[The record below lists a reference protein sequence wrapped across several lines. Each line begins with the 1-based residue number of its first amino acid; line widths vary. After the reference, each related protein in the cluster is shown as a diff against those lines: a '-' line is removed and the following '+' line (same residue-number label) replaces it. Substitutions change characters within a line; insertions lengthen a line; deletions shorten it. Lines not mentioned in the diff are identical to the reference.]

1 MPQSSHARVITPT
14 LPTATEREVSS
25 SADKVPA
32 IHALLDILE
41 REGVEYIFGVPGGP
55 LTALF
60 EALQERGRIRLVL
73 AKHEGGAAFM
83 AASYARVSGR
93 LAVCCGTS
101 GPGATNALTGVA
113 SAHADSLPL
122 LFLSGQV
129 GTGVFGKGAI
139 QESSTFGLDLV
150 TLLRP
155 ITKLSAMF
163 TNPDRIPDL
172 VRAAIRAATNG
183 RTGAVHLNMPADM
196 LRQPVRASALKA
208 ARDQPSYVLDAVAL
222 QRAAL
227 ELAKSKRP
235 CLLAGHGVA
244 LAGAEAALLE
254 LAHVARIPVMTSPKG
269 KGVFPEA
276 DPLSL
281 GVLGFGG
288 HERAEKYLQSGAI
301 DLLLVVGSSLNE
313 FVTNAW
319 SLPITGA
326 HQLVQVDIDPTML
339 NKNYPV
345 DVPIIGDARA
355 ALAGLSKLTPGTV
368 LRDFG
373 PFEEVRASTPRHL
386 APDSMDSEAVPL
398 KPQRLM
404 KELRRAMPDD
414 ALLFVDNGTSIIW
427 GVHYFEIRSPRTFFV
442 DLGLASMGSAVAGV
456 VGGALAAKGRRAV
469 ALVGDAAFAMNGF
482 EVHTA
487 VDEHLP
493 IIWLVLNNN
502 GHGMVRQG
510 DQLMRGR
517 DLGASQFKFPVDSA
531 GVARALGARAARVT
545 TPLELQQAL
554 IEAFQHDGPTVI
566 DAVIDREEV
575 PPTLARRV
583 QTLASFMAD
592 KRPGEVRSLIG
603 G

>member
-1 MPQSSHARVITPT
+1 M
-14 LPTATEREVSS
+14 LPPVAPDRDALANSD
-25 SADKVPA
+25 AVPA
-32 IHALLDILE
+32 IHALLEILE
-41 REGVEYIFGVPGGP
+41 GEGVEYIFGVPGGP

-60 EALQERGRIRLVL
+60 EALQERAKIRLVL

-83 AASYARVSGR
+83 AASYARVSRR

-122 LFLSGQV
+122 LFLTGQV

-139 QESSTFGLDLV
+139 QESSSFGLDLV

-155 ITKLSAMF
+155 VTKLSAMF

-172 VRAAIRAATNG
+172 VRTAIRAATSG
-183 RTGAVHLNMPADM
+183 RPGAVHLNMPADM
-196 LRQPVRASALKA
+196 LRQPVRTRTLRA
-208 ARDQPSYVLDAVAL
+208 ARDQPSAVLDSAAL
-222 QRAAL
+222 KRAAA
-227 ELAKSKRP
+227 EVRKAKRP

-244 LAGAEAALLE
+244 LAGAEAELLQ
-254 LAHVARIPVMTSPKG
+254 LARSAGIPVMTSPKG
-269 KGVFPEA
+269 KGVFPEN

-288 HERAEKYLQSGAI
+288 HERAENYLQSNAI

-319 SLPITGA
+319 TLPITGA
-326 HQLVQVDIDPTML
+326 HQLVQVDIDPMML
-339 NKNYPV
+339 GKNYPV
-345 DVPIIGDARA
+345 DVPIVGDARV
-355 ALAGLSKLTPGTV
+355 ALADLAELVSDSVT
-368 LRDFG
+368 RDSG
-373 PFEEVRASTPRHL
+373 PFNAVLASTPRYL
-386 APDSMDSEAVPL
+386 AADAIDSDATPL

-404 KELRRAMPDD
+404 KELRAAMPDD
-414 ALLFVDNGTSIIW
+414 VPLFVDNGTSIIW

-442 DLGLASMGSAVAGV
+442 DLGLASMGAAVAGV
-456 VGGALAAKGRRAV
+456 VGGALGVPGRHVV
-469 ALVGDAAFAMNGF
+469 ALVGDAAFAMNGL

-493 IIWLVLNNN
+493 IIWVVLNNN

-517 DLGASQFKFPVDSA
+517 DLGASQFKSPLDSA
-531 GVARALGARAARVT
+531 GVALALGARAQRVT
-545 TPLELQQAL
+545 TPAELQQAL
-554 IEAFQHDGPTVI
+554 AEALSYSGPTVL
-566 DAVIDREEV
+566 DVLIDREEV
-575 PPTLARRV
+575 APTLARRV
-583 QTLASFMAD
+583 QTLASFMST
-592 KRPGEVRSLIG
+592 KRPNDIRSLIG

>member
-1 MPQSSHARVITPT
+1 MPPPSLARAVTMLSAAP
-14 LPTATEREVSS
+14 ERE
-25 SADKVPA
+25 ANANTETVPA
-32 IHALLDILE
+32 IHALLEILE

-60 EALQERGRIRLVL
+60 EALQERAKIRLVL

-83 AASYARVSGR
+83 AASYARASRR

-155 ITKLSAMF
+155 VTKLSAMF
-163 TNPDRIPDL
+163 TNPERIPDL
-172 VRAAIRAATNG
+172 LRAAIRAATSG
-183 RTGAVHLNMPADM
+183 RQGAVHLNMPADM
-196 LRQPVRASALKA
+196 LRQPVRSRPLRA
-208 ARDQPSYVLDAVAL
+208 ARDQPSAVLDSAAI
-222 QRAAL
+222 QRAAV
-227 ELAKSKRP
+227 ELRKAKRP

-244 LAGAEAALLE
+244 LAGAEAQLLE
-254 LAHVARIPVMTSPKG
+254 LAHAARIPVMTSPKG
-269 KGVFPEA
+269 KGVFPEN

-288 HERAEKYLQSGAI
+288 HERAENYLQSGAI
-301 DLLLVVGSSLNE
+301 DLLIVVGSSLNE

-319 SLPITGA
+319 TLPITGS
-326 HQLVQVDIDPTML
+326 HQLVQVDIDPMML
-339 NKNYPV
+339 NKNYPL
-345 DVPIIGDARA
+345 DVPIVGDARV
-355 ALAGLSKLTPGTV
+355 ALAELIALASSSEA
-368 LRDFG
+368 RDFG
-373 PFEEVRASTPRHL
+373 PFNEVLESTPRYL
-386 APDSMDSEAVPL
+386 AAAAIDSDAVPL

-404 KELRRAMPDD
+404 KELREAMPDD
-414 ALLFVDNGTSIIW
+414 APLFVDNGTSIIW

-442 DLGLASMGSAVAGV
+442 DLGLASMGAAVAGV
-456 VGGALAAKGRRAV
+456 VGGALGAPGRHAV

-487 VDEHLP
+487 VDERLP
-493 IIWLVLNNN
+493 IIWVVLNNN

-517 DLGASQFKFPVDSA
+517 DLGASQFKFPLDSA
-531 GVARALGARAARVT
+531 GVAHALGARGERVT
-545 TPLELQQAL
+545 TPAELRQAL
-554 IEAFQHDGPTVI
+554 AEAHAHSGPTVI
-566 DAVIDREEV
+566 DVLIDREEV
-575 PPTLARRV
+575 APTLARRV
-583 QTLASFMAD
+583 QTLASFMAT
-592 KRPGEVRSLIG
+592 KRPSEIRSLIG

>member
-1 MPQSSHARVITPT
+1 
-14 LPTATEREVSS
+14 
-25 SADKVPA
+25 
-32 IHALLDILE
+32 LE

-60 EALQERGRIRLVL
+60 EAMQERGRIRLVL

-83 AASYARVSGR
+83 AASYARVSR
-93 LAVCCGTS
+93 QLAVCCGTS

-122 LFLSGQV
+122 LFLTGQV

-155 ITKLSAMF
+155 VTKLSAMF
-163 TNPDRIPDL
+163 TNAERIPDL
-172 VRAAIRAATNG
+172 LRAAIRAATTG
-183 RTGAVHLNMPADM
+183 RPGAVHLNMPADM
-196 LRQPVRASALKA
+196 LRQPVRTRVLKA
-208 ARDQPSYVLDAVAL
+208 ARDQPSAVLDSVAL
-222 QRAAL
+222 ERAAD
-227 ELAKSKRP
+227 ELTKAKRP

-244 LAGAEAALLE
+244 LAGAEAELLQ
-254 LAHVARIPVMTSPKG
+254 LARAARIPVMTSPKG
-269 KGVFPEA
+269 KGVFPEN

-288 HERAEKYLQSGAI
+288 HERAENYLQSNAI

-319 SLPITGA
+319 TLPITGP

-339 NKNYPV
+339 GKNYPV
-345 DVPIIGDARA
+345 DVPIVGDARA
-355 ALAGLSKLTPGTV
+355 ALSGLIKSVSGSV
-368 LRDFG
+368 SRDFR
-373 PFEEVRASTPRHL
+373 PFDEVRANTPRYL
-386 APDSMDSEAVPL
+386 AAEAIDSDAFPL

-404 KELRRAMPDD
+404 MELRKAMPDD
-414 ALLFVDNGTSIIW
+414 AMLFVDNGTSIIW

-442 DLGLASMGSAVAGV
+442 DLGLASMGAAVAGV
-456 VGGALAAKGRRAV
+456 VGGALGAPGRRAV

-517 DLGASQFKFPVDSA
+517 DLGASQFKFPLDSA
-531 GVARALGARAARVT
+531 GVARALGARGRRVT
-545 TPLELQQAL
+545 TAVELQQAL
-554 IEAFQHDGPTVI
+554 AEAFAHDGPSVI

-575 PPTLARRV
+575 APTLARRV
-583 QTLASFMAD
+583 QTLASFMST
-592 KRPGEVRSLIG
+592 KRPSDIRSLIG

>member
-1 MPQSSHARVITPT
+1 MSKSSAARALVTDASV
-14 LPTATEREVSS
+14 TAAREVKLDSQ
-25 SADKVPA
+25 KIPA
-32 IHALLDILE
+32 IHAILQILE
-41 REGVEYIFGVPGGP
+41 GEGVEYIFGVPGGP

-60 EALQERGRIRLVL
+60 EALQERGTIRLVM

-83 AASYARVSGR
+83 AASYARVSRR

-122 LFLSGQV
+122 LFLTGQV
-129 GTGVFGKGAI
+129 GTGVFGRGAI

-155 ITKLSAMF
+155 VTKLSATF

-172 VRAAIRAATNG
+172 LRAAIRAATSG
-183 RTGAVHLNMPADM
+183 RPGAVHLSMPADL
-196 LRQPVRASALKA
+196 LRQPVRLKPMTP
-208 ARDQPSYVLDAVAL
+208 AREQRSGVLDAAAL
-222 QRAAL
+222 QRAAIQL
-227 ELAKSKRP
+227 LHAQRP

-244 LAGAEAALLE
+244 LAGAEAELLE
-254 LAHVARIPVMTSPKG
+254 LAHTARIPVMTSPKG
-269 KGVFPEA
+269 KGVFPEN

-288 HERAEKYLQSGAI
+288 HERAERYLQSGAI

-319 SLPITGA
+319 TLPITGG
-326 HQLVQVDIDPTML
+326 HQLVQVDIDPNML
-339 NKNYPV
+339 GKNYSV

-355 ALAGLSKLTPGTV
+355 ALSALIKEGVPATPHDLSGFSQV
-368 LRDFG
+368 C
-373 PFEEVRASTPRHL
+373 EATPRYLVPETMH
-386 APDSMDSEAVPL
+386 SEASPI

-404 KELRRAMPDD
+404 TELRAAMPDD

-427 GVHYFEIRSPRTFFV
+427 GVHYFEIRRPRTFFV

-456 VGGALAAKGRRAV
+456 VGGAIAAPGRRTV

-487 VDEHLP
+487 VDERLP
-493 IIWLVLNNN
+493 ITWVVLNNN

-510 DQLMRGR
+510 DQLMKGR
-517 DLGASQFKFPVDSA
+517 DLGASQFKSELDSA
-531 GVARALGARAARVT
+531 GVANALGARGVRVT
-545 TPLELQQAL
+545 TPLGLRKAL
-554 IEAFQHDGPTVI
+554 VEALAHDGPTVI
-566 DAVIDREEV
+566 DAVIDRDEV
-575 PPTLARRV
+575 APTLARRV
-583 QTLASFMAD
+583 QTLASFMSEQRQSD
-592 KRPGEVRSLIG
+592 IRSLIG